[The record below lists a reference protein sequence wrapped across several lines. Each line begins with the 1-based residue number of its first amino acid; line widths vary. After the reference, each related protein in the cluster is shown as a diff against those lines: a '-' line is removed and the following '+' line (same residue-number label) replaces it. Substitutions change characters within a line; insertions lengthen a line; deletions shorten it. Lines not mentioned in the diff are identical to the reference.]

1 MFLEMRCQIHS
12 ELALIEEEDGSLV
25 ASLTHLQKAL
35 QLDNGSLR
43 ERLSAALSL
52 VQLKQNLN
60 WTLTRAEDKAAIL
73 LLQVYSTQPHA
84 RARVHTHMH
93 INTHTQKIYAYV
105 DGPEKK
111 REAVMCVCMFFF
123 FSTKHT
129 L

>member
-12 ELALIEEEDGSLV
+12 ELALSEEEDGCLH

-43 ERLSAALSL
+43 ERLSSALSL

-60 WTLTRAEDKAAIL
+60 ATLTRAEDKAARL
-73 LLQVYSTQPHA
+73 LLQVLSSSKADTET
-84 RARVHTHMH
+84 HTH
-93 INTHTQKIYAYV
+93 T
-105 DGPEKK
+105 
-111 REAVMCVCMFFF
+111 F
-123 FSTKHT
+123 

>member
-1 MFLEMRCQIHS
+1 MRCQIHS

-25 ASLTHLQKAL
+25 ASLTHLQRAL

-73 LLQVYSTQPHA
+73 LLQVYSTHPHA
-84 RARVHTHMH
+84 CARVHTHMH
-93 INTHTQKIYAYV
+93 THINTHTRKTFLSICRWTK
-105 DGPEKK
+105 EKK
-111 REAVMCVCMFFF
+111 YIFLDQ
-123 FSTKHT
+123 THT
-129 L
+129 LIKINLAI